1 MSIARLSSSIPENC
15 SENHVERSAGCVEP
29 RALRI
34 LMVGPDLRVRG
45 GVSAVQRLLL
55 QALPGDIAATHVA
68 TMIEGGRWRKLL
80 TFLRSLVLVRMQ
92 LRRGVDVV
100 HIHFASGAS
109 TRRKMMIARLAALH
123 GVPVILHGHGGGY
136 RRYWARIS
144 SVERRLIQQMLRD
157 AQRIVVLG
165 ADWRDFYASIG
176 APRER
181 IEVLPNS
188 VAVPQRLPD
197 RPPSG
202 RVRLV
207 HLASLSRDK
216 GSFDLL
222 EALSRLP
229 PRVKAQV
236 HVVAAG
242 TGAVDEMRAAA
253 LRLGL
258 QEILEV
264 RNWIEADER
273 DRLLASSDVFVLP
286 SYYEGLPM
294 SLLEAMAWGLAPIC
308 TPIGSIPEYIED
320 GVNGLMVRPGAVDEL
335 AQTIERVVLD
345 SNLRVQLG
353 RRARATVEPLDVAV
367 YAQRVSKLY
376 RMAAQPAVAASTPQ

>member
-1 MSIARLSSSIPENC
+1 MSATPRALHRQDENC
-15 SENHVERSAGCVEP
+15 VERSAACAQP

-34 LMVGPDLRVRG
+34 LTVGPDLRVRG

-55 QALPGDIAATHVA
+55 QALPSDITATHVA
-68 TMIEGGRWRKLL
+68 TMTEGGRWRKLL
-80 TFLRSLVLVRMQ
+80 TFLRALVLVQTQ

-123 GVPVILHGHGGGY
+123 GVPVILHCHGGGY
-136 RRYWARIS
+136 RRYWGRIS
-144 SVERRLIQQMLRD
+144 FVERRLIRQMLRR
-157 AQRIVVLG
+157 AQRILVLG
-165 ADWRDFYASIG
+165 VDWGDFYASIG

-181 IEVLPNS
+181 IEVLPNP
-188 VAVPQRLPD
+188 VAVPKRVPE
-197 RPPSG
+197 RTHSG

-229 PRVKAQV
+229 QRIKEQV

-242 TGAVDEMRAAA
+242 TGAVEELRAAA
-253 LRLGL
+253 VHLGL
-258 QEILEV
+258 QDIVEV

-273 DRLLASSDVFVLP
+273 DRLLACSDVFVLP

-294 SLLEAMAWGLAPIC
+294 SLLEAMAWGLTPIC

-320 GVNGLMVRPGAVDEL
+320 GVNGLLVRPGAVEEL
-335 AQTIERVVLD
+335 AQKIERVVLD
-345 SNLRVQLG
+345 GNLRVQLG
-353 RRARATVEPLDVAV
+353 SRARATVEPLDVAV

-376 RMAAQPAVAASTPQ
+376 RMAAPAGVTASTSQ

>member
-1 MSIARLSSSIPENC
+1 MSATPRTLHRQDENC
-15 SENHVERSAGCVEP
+15 VERSAACGQP

-34 LMVGPDLRVRG
+34 LTVGPDLRVRG

-55 QALPGDIAATHVA
+55 QALPGDITATHVA
-68 TMIEGGRWRKLL
+68 TMTEGGRWRKLV
-80 TFLRSLVLVRMQ
+80 TFLRALLLARMQ

-109 TRRKMMIARLAALH
+109 TRRKMMIARLAALY
-123 GVPVILHGHGGGY
+123 GVPVILHCHGGGY
-136 RRYWARIS
+136 RRYWGRIS
-144 SVERRLIQQMLRD
+144 SVERRLIRQMLRR
-157 AQRIVVLG
+157 AQRILVLG
-165 ADWRDFYASIG
+165 ADWGDFYASIG

-181 IEVLPNS
+181 IEVLPNP
-188 VAVPQRLPD
+188 VAVPKRVPERTHSD
-197 RPPSG
+197 

-229 PRVKAQV
+229 QRIKEQV

-242 TGAVDEMRAAA
+242 TGAVEELRAAA
-253 LRLGL
+253 VRLGL
-258 QEILEV
+258 QDIVEV

-273 DRLLASSDVFVLP
+273 DRLLARSDVFVLP

-294 SLLEAMAWGLAPIC
+294 SLLEAMAWGLTPIC
-308 TPIGSIPEYIED
+308 TPIGSIPEYVED
-320 GVNGLMVRPGAVDEL
+320 GVSGLLVHPGAVEEL
-335 AQTIERVVLD
+335 AQKIERVVLD
-345 SNLRVQLG
+345 GNLRAQLG
-353 RRARATVEPLDVAV
+353 RRARATVEPLDVAA

-376 RMAAQPAVAASTPQ
+376 RMAAPAVVTASGSQ

>member
-1 MSIARLSSSIPENC
+1 MSIARLSPSIPENF
-15 SENHVERSAGCVEP
+15 VEEQSTAHAQP

-55 QALPGDIAATHVA
+55 PALPGDITATHVA
-68 TMIEGGRWRKLL
+68 TMIEGGQLGKLL
-80 TFLRSLVLVRMQ
+80 TFLRSLTSVQAQ
-92 LRRGVDVV
+92 LQRGIDVV

-109 TRRKMMIARLAALH
+109 SRRKMMIARLARLH
-123 GVPVILHGHGGGY
+123 GVPVILHAHGGGY
-136 RRYWARIS
+136 RRYWGRIS
-144 SVERRLIQQMLRD
+144 SVERGLIRQMLRR

-165 ADWRDFYASIG
+165 ADWSDFYASIG

-181 IEVLPNS
+181 IEVLPNP
-188 VAVPQRLPD
+188 VAVPMLVPERVH
-197 RPPSG
+197 SG

-229 PRVKAQV
+229 QRIKEQV

-242 TGAVDEMRAAA
+242 TGAVEELRATAV
-253 LRLGL
+253 RLGL
-258 QEILEV
+258 QDIVEV

-273 DRLLASSDVFVLP
+273 
-286 SYYEGLPM
+286 
-294 SLLEAMAWGLAPIC
+294 
-308 TPIGSIPEYIED
+308 
-320 GVNGLMVRPGAVDEL
+320 
-335 AQTIERVVLD
+335 
-345 SNLRVQLG
+345 
-353 RRARATVEPLDVAV
+353 
-367 YAQRVSKLY
+367 
-376 RMAAQPAVAASTPQ
+376 

>member
-1 MSIARLSSSIPENC
+1 MSIARLSASIPENRA
-15 SENHVERSAGCVEP
+15 ERSAACAQP

-34 LMVGPDLRVRG
+34 LTVGPGLRVRG

-55 QALPGDIAATHVA
+55 QALPGDITATHVA
-68 TMIEGGRWRKLL
+68 TMTEGGHWTKLL
-80 TFLRSLVLVRMQ
+80 RFLRALVLVHMH

-100 HIHFASGAS
+100 HIHFASRAS
-109 TRRKMMIARLAALH
+109 SRRKMMIARLAMLH
-123 GVPVILHGHGGGY
+123 GVPVILHAHGGGY
-136 RRYWARIS
+136 RRYWGRIS
-144 SVERRLIQQMLRD
+144 SLERRLIQQTLQR
-157 AQRIVVLG
+157 AQRILVLG
-165 ADWRDFYASIG
+165 EAWAEFYSSIG

-181 IEVLPNS
+181 IEVLPNP
-188 VAVPQRLPD
+188 VAVPKRVPE
-197 RPPSG
+197 RTHSG

-207 HLASLSRDK
+207 HLASLSRNK

-229 PRVKAQV
+229 QRIKAQV

-242 TGAVDEMRAAA
+242 TGAVEELRVAA

-258 QEILEV
+258 QEIFEV

-273 DRLLASSDVFVLP
+273 DRLLACSDVFVLP

-320 GVNGLMVRPGAVDEL
+320 GVNGLLVRPGAVEEL
-335 AQTIERVVLD
+335 AETIERVVLD
-345 SNLRVQLG
+345 GNLRAQLG

-376 RMAAQPAVAASTPQ
+376 RMAVPAVVSASTSQ

>member
-1 MSIARLSSSIPENC
+1 MSIARLSPSIPK
-15 SENHVERSAGCVEP
+15 SRAQRSAACAQP

-34 LMVGPDLRVRG
+34 LTVGPDLRVRG

-55 QALPGDIAATHVA
+55 QALPSDITATHVG
-68 TMIEGGRWRKLL
+68 TMTEGGRWHKLVR
-80 TFLRSLVLVRMQ
+80 FLRALVLVQ
-92 LRRGVDVV
+92 THLRRGVDVV

-109 TRRKMMIARLAALH
+109 SRRKMMIARLAALH
-123 GVPVILHGHGGGY
+123 GVPVILHCHGGGF
-136 RRYWARIS
+136 RRYWGRIS
-144 SVERRLIQQMLRD
+144 LVERTLIRQMLRR

-165 ADWRDFYASIG
+165 ADWGDFYASIG
-176 APRER
+176 APRDR
-181 IEVLPNS
+181 IEVLPNP
-188 VAVPQRLPD
+188 VAVPKRVPARTQ
-197 RPPSG
+197 SG

-207 HLASLSRDK
+207 HLAALSRDK

-229 PRVKAQV
+229 QRIKTQI

-242 TGAVDEMRAAA
+242 TGAVEELRAAA

-273 DRLLASSDVFVLP
+273 DQLLACSDVFVLP

-320 GVNGLMVRPGAVDEL
+320 GVNGLLVRPGDVEEL
-335 AQTIERVVLD
+335 AEKIERVVLD
-345 SNLRVQLG
+345 GNLRAQLG
-353 RRARATVEPLDVAV
+353 QRARATVEPLDVDV

-376 RMAAQPAVAASTPQ
+376 RMAAPTVVTASTSP

>member
-1 MSIARLSSSIPENC
+1 MSIARLSPSIPK
-15 SENHVERSAGCVEP
+15 SRAQRSAACAQP

-34 LMVGPDLRVRG
+34 LTVGPDLRVRG

-55 QALPGDIAATHVA
+55 QALPSDITATHVG
-68 TMIEGGRWRKLL
+68 TMTEGGRWHKLVR
-80 TFLRSLVLVRMQ
+80 FLRALVLVQ
-92 LRRGVDVV
+92 THLRRGVDVV

-109 TRRKMMIARLAALH
+109 SRRKMMIARLAALH
-123 GVPVILHGHGGGY
+123 GVPVILHCHGGGF
-136 RRYWARIS
+136 RRYWGRIS
-144 SVERRLIQQMLRD
+144 LVERRLIRQMLRR

-165 ADWRDFYASIG
+165 ADWGDFYASIG
-176 APRER
+176 APRDR
-181 IEVLPNS
+181 IEVLPNP
-188 VAVPQRLPD
+188 VAVPKRVPARTQ
-197 RPPSG
+197 SG

-229 PRVKAQV
+229 QRIKTQI

-242 TGAVDEMRAAA
+242 TGAVEELRAAA

-273 DRLLASSDVFVLP
+273 DQLLACSDVFVLP

-320 GVNGLMVRPGAVDEL
+320 GVNGLLVRPGDVEEL
-335 AQTIERVVLD
+335 AEKIERVVLD
-345 SNLRVQLG
+345 GNLRAQLG
-353 RRARATVEPLDVAV
+353 QRARATVEPLDVDV

-376 RMAAQPAVAASTPQ
+376 RMAAPTVVTASTSP

>member
-1 MSIARLSSSIPENC
+1 
-15 SENHVERSAGCVEP
+15 
-29 RALRI
+29 
-34 LMVGPDLRVRG
+34 MVGPDLQVRG

-55 QALPGDIAATHVA
+55 QALPSDISATHIA

-80 TFLRSLVLVRMQ
+80 QFLRALVLVQ
-92 LRRGVDVV
+92 THLRRGVDVV

-109 TRRKMMIARLAALH
+109 SRRKMLIARLAALR

-144 SVERRLIQQMLRD
+144 SVERRLIRQMLLH

-202 RVRLV
+202 QVRLV

-229 PRVKAQV
+229 PTVKAQV

-242 TGAVDEMRAAA
+242 TGAVDELRAAA

-258 QEILEV
+258 QHILEV
-264 RNWIEADER
+264 RDWIEADER
-273 DRLLASSDVFVLP
+273 DRLLACSDVFVLP

-308 TPIGSIPEYIED
+308 TPIGSIPEYIVD
-320 GVNGLMVRPGAVDEL
+320 GVNGLLVRPGEVTDL
-335 AQTIERVVLD
+335 AASIERLVLD
-345 SNLRVQLG
+345 GNLRAQLG
-353 RRARATVEPLDVAV
+353 QRARATVEPLDVVV
-367 YAQRVSKLY
+367 YAQRVSNLY
-376 RMAAQPAVAASTPQ
+376 RTAAQAMVTASTSP

>member
-1 MSIARLSSSIPENC
+1 MPENC
-15 SENHVERSAGCVEP
+15 VERSAACAQP

-45 GVSAVQRLLL
+45 GVSALQRLLL
-55 QALPGDIAATHVA
+55 QALPSDITATHVA

-80 TFLRSLVLVRMQ
+80 QFLRALVLVQMQ

-109 TRRKMMIARLAALH
+109 SRRKMVIARLAALH

-144 SVERRLIQQMLRD
+144 SVERSLIRQMLRH

-165 ADWRDFYASIG
+165 ADWCDFYASIG

-181 IEVLPNS
+181 IEVLPNA
-188 VAVPQRLPD
+188 VAVPKRLPE
-197 RPPSG
+197 RPSGG

-229 PRVKAQV
+229 ARVKTQV
-236 HVVAAG
+236 QVVAAG
-242 TGAVDEMRAAA
+242 TGEVDELRAAA

-320 GVNGLMVRPGAVDEL
+320 GVNGLLVRPGAVVDL
-335 AQTIERVVLD
+335 AEQIGRLVLD
-345 SNLRVQLG
+345 GNLRTQLA

-376 RMAAQPAVAASTPQ
+376 RMAAQAMVTASTAP

>member
-1 MSIARLSSSIPENC
+1 MSIARLSPSIPK
-15 SENHVERSAGCVEP
+15 SRAQRSAACAQP

-34 LMVGPDLRVRG
+34 LTVGPDLRVRG

-55 QALPGDIAATHVA
+55 QALPSDITATHVG
-68 TMIEGGRWRKLL
+68 TMTEGGRWHKLVR
-80 TFLRSLVLVRMQ
+80 FLRALVLVQ
-92 LRRGVDVV
+92 THLRRGVDVV

-109 TRRKMMIARLAALH
+109 SRRKMMIARLAALH
-123 GVPVILHGHGGGY
+123 GVPVILHCHGGGF
-136 RRYWARIS
+136 RRYWGRIS
-144 SVERRLIQQMLRD
+144 LVERRLIRQMLRR

-165 ADWRDFYASIG
+165 ADWGDFYASIG
-176 APRER
+176 APRDR
-181 IEVLPNS
+181 IEVLPNP
-188 VAVPQRLPD
+188 VAVPKRVPARTQ
-197 RPPSG
+197 SG

-229 PRVKAQV
+229 QRIKTQI

-242 TGAVDEMRAAA
+242 TGAVEELRAAA

-273 DRLLASSDVFVLP
+273 DQLLACSDVFVLP

-320 GVNGLMVRPGAVDEL
+320 GVNGLLVRPGDVEEL
-335 AQTIERVVLD
+335 AEKIECVVLD
-345 SNLRVQLG
+345 GNLRAQLG
-353 RRARATVEPLDVAV
+353 QRARATVEPLDVDV

-376 RMAAQPAVAASTPQ
+376 RMAAPTVVTASTSP

>member
-1 MSIARLSSSIPENC
+1 MSIARLSPSIPK
-15 SENHVERSAGCVEP
+15 SRAQRSAACAQP

-34 LMVGPDLRVRG
+34 LTVGPDLRVRG

-55 QALPGDIAATHVA
+55 QALPSDITATHVG
-68 TMIEGGRWRKLL
+68 TMTEGGRWHKLVR
-80 TFLRSLVLVRMQ
+80 FLRALVLVQ
-92 LRRGVDVV
+92 THLRRGVDVV

-109 TRRKMMIARLAALH
+109 SRRKMMIARLAALH
-123 GVPVILHGHGGGY
+123 GVPVILHCHGGGF
-136 RRYWARIS
+136 RRYWGRIS
-144 SVERRLIQQMLRD
+144 LVERRLIRQMLRR

-165 ADWRDFYASIG
+165 ADWGDFYASIG
-176 APRER
+176 APRDR
-181 IEVLPNS
+181 IEVLPNP
-188 VAVPQRLPD
+188 VAVPKRVPARTQ
-197 RPPSG
+197 SG

-229 PRVKAQV
+229 QRIKTQM

-242 TGAVDEMRAAA
+242 TGAVEELRAAA

-273 DRLLASSDVFVLP
+273 DQLLACSDVFVLP

-320 GVNGLMVRPGAVDEL
+320 GVNGLLVRPGDVEEL
-335 AQTIERVVLD
+335 AEKIERVVLD
-345 SNLRVQLG
+345 GNLRAQLG
-353 RRARATVEPLDVAV
+353 QRARATVEPLDVDV

-376 RMAAQPAVAASTPQ
+376 RMAAPTVVTASTSP

>member
-1 MSIARLSSSIPENC
+1 MSIARLSPSIPENC
-15 SENHVERSAGCVEP
+15 VERSATCVQP

-34 LMVGPDLRVRG
+34 LTVGPDLRVRG

-55 QALPGDIAATHVA
+55 QALPSDITATHVG
-68 TMIEGGRWRKLL
+68 TMTEGGRWQKLL
-80 TFLRSLVLVRMQ
+80 SFLRGLVAAHRQ

-109 TRRKMMIARLAALH
+109 SRRKMMIARLAALH
-123 GVPVILHGHGGGY
+123 GVPVILHCHGGGY

-144 SVERRLIQQMLRD
+144 SFERGLIRRMLER
-157 AQRIVVLG
+157 AQHIVVLG

-181 IEVLPNS
+181 IEILPNP
-188 VAVPQRLPD
+188 VAVPKRVPE
-197 RPPSG
+197 RMHSG

-222 EALSRLP
+222 EALNRLP
-229 PRVKAQV
+229 QQIKDQV
-236 HVVAAG
+236 HLVAAG
-242 TGAVDEMRAAA
+242 TGAVAELRTAA

-258 QEILEV
+258 QEIVEV

-294 SLLEAMAWGLAPIC
+294 SLLEAMAWGLATIC

-320 GVNGLMVRPGAVDEL
+320 GVNGLLVRPGAVEEL
-335 AQTIERVVLD
+335 AEKIERLVQD
-345 SNLRVQLG
+345 GNLRAQLG
-353 RRARATVEPLDVAV
+353 RRARATAEPLDVVA

-376 RMAAQPAVAASTPQ
+376 RLAAPAAISASTSR

>member
-1 MSIARLSSSIPENC
+1 
-15 SENHVERSAGCVEP
+15 
-29 RALRI
+29 
-34 LMVGPDLRVRG
+34 
-45 GVSAVQRLLL
+45 
-55 QALPGDIAATHVA
+55 
-68 TMIEGGRWRKLL
+68 
-80 TFLRSLVLVRMQ
+80 
-92 LRRGVDVV
+92 
-100 HIHFASGAS
+100 
-109 TRRKMMIARLAALH
+109 
-123 GVPVILHGHGGGY
+123 
-136 RRYWARIS
+136 
-144 SVERRLIQQMLRD
+144 
-157 AQRIVVLG
+157 VLG

-181 IEVLPNS
+181 IEVLPNP
-188 VAVPQRLPD
+188 VAVPQRLPE
-197 RPPSG
+197 RLHNG

-222 EALSRLP
+222 EALGQLP
-229 PRVKAQV
+229 QRIKAQV

-242 TGAVDEMRAAA
+242 TGAVDELRAAA

-320 GVNGLMVRPGAVDEL
+320 GVNGLLVRPGAVAEL
-335 AQTIERVVLD
+335 AQKIERVVLD
-345 SNLRVQLG
+345 GNLRGQLG

-367 YAQRVSKLY
+367 YAQRVSRLY
-376 RMAAQPAVAASTPQ
+376 RMAAQATGTASTSP

>member
-1 MSIARLSSSIPENC
+1 MSIARLSPSIPENC
-15 SENHVERSAGCVEP
+15 VERSAACAQ

-34 LMVGPDLRVRG
+34 LTVGPHLRVRG

-55 QALPGDIAATHVA
+55 QALPSDITATHVA
-68 TMIEGGRWRKLL
+68 TMTEGGRWRKLL
-80 TFLRSLVLVRMQ
+80 TFLRALVLVQMQ

-109 TRRKMMIARLAALH
+109 SRRKMMIARLAALH
-123 GVPVILHGHGGGY
+123 GVPVILHCHGGGF
-136 RRYWARIS
+136 RRYWGRIS
-144 SVERRLIQQMLRD
+144 LVERRLIRQMLRR

-165 ADWRDFYASIG
+165 ADWGDFYASIG

-181 IEVLPNS
+181 IELLPNP
-188 VAVPQRLPD
+188 VAVPKRVPA
-197 RPPSG
+197 RTHNG

-229 PRVKAQV
+229 PRIKAQI

-242 TGAVDEMRAAA
+242 TGAVEELRAAA

-273 DRLLASSDVFVLP
+273 DQLLACSDVFVLP

-294 SLLEAMAWGLAPIC
+294 ALLEAMAWGLAPIC

-320 GVNGLMVRPGAVDEL
+320 GVNGLLVRPGAVEEL
-335 AQTIERVVLD
+335 AEKIERVVLD
-345 SNLRVQLG
+345 SNLRAQLG
-353 RRARATVEPLDVAV
+353 RRARATVEPLDIDV

-376 RMAAQPAVAASTPQ
+376 RMAAPTVVTASTSP

>member
-1 MSIARLSSSIPENC
+1 MSIARLSPSIPK
-15 SENHVERSAGCVEP
+15 SRAQRSAACAQP

-34 LMVGPDLRVRG
+34 LTVGPDLRVRG

-55 QALPGDIAATHVA
+55 QALPSDITATHVG
-68 TMIEGGRWRKLL
+68 TMTEGGRWHKLVR
-80 TFLRSLVLVRMQ
+80 FLRALVLVQ
-92 LRRGVDVV
+92 THLRRGVDVV

-109 TRRKMMIARLAALH
+109 SRRKMMIARLAALH
-123 GVPVILHGHGGGY
+123 AVPVILHCHGGGF
-136 RRYWARIS
+136 RRYWGRIS
-144 SVERRLIQQMLRD
+144 LVERRLIRQMLRR

-165 ADWRDFYASIG
+165 ADWGDFYASIG
-176 APRER
+176 APRDR
-181 IEVLPNS
+181 IEVLPNP
-188 VAVPQRLPD
+188 VAVPKRVPARTQ
-197 RPPSG
+197 SG

-229 PRVKAQV
+229 QRIKTQI

-242 TGAVDEMRAAA
+242 TGAVEELRAAA

-273 DRLLASSDVFVLP
+273 DQLLACSDVFVLP

-320 GVNGLMVRPGAVDEL
+320 GVNGLLVRPGDVEEL
-335 AQTIERVVLD
+335 AEKIERVVLD
-345 SNLRVQLG
+345 GNLRAQLG
-353 RRARATVEPLDVAV
+353 RRARATVEPLDIDV

-376 RMAAQPAVAASTPQ
+376 RMAAPTVVTASTSP

>member
-1 MSIARLSSSIPENC
+1 MSIARLSPSVDENR
-15 SENHVERSAGCVEP
+15 VERSAARAQP

-34 LMVGPDLRVRG
+34 LMIGPHLQVRG

-55 QALPGDIAATHVA
+55 QALPSDIAATHVA
-68 TMIEGGRWRKLL
+68 TMVEGGRWHKLL
-80 TFLRSLVLVRMQ
+80 RFLRALILVQMQ

-100 HIHFASGAS
+100 HIHFASRAS
-109 TRRKMMIARLAALH
+109 SRRKMMIARLAALH

-136 RRYWARIS
+136 RRYWGQSS
-144 SVERRLIQQMLRD
+144 SVERRLIRQMLRH
-157 AQRIVVLG
+157 AQRILVLG

-181 IEVLPNS
+181 IEILPNP
-188 VAVPQRLPD
+188 VVVPKRLPD

-207 HLASLSRDK
+207 HLASLSRNK

-242 TGAVDEMRAAA
+242 TGAVDELRAAA

-273 DRLLASSDVFVLP
+273 DRLLACSDVFVLP

-320 GVNGLMVRPGAVDEL
+320 GVNGLLVRPGAVEEL
-335 AQTIERVVLD
+335 AEKIERVVLD
-345 SNLRVQLG
+345 GNLRVQLG
-353 RRARATVEPLDVAV
+353 RRARATVEPLDIAD

-376 RMAAQPAVAASTPQ
+376 RMAAQAVLTASTSQ

>member
-1 MSIARLSSSIPENC
+1 
-15 SENHVERSAGCVEP
+15 
-29 RALRI
+29 
-34 LMVGPDLRVRG
+34 MV
-45 GVSAVQRLLL
+45 
-55 QALPGDIAATHVA
+55 
-68 TMIEGGRWRKLL
+68 EGGRWRKLL
-80 TFLRSLVLVRMQ
+80 TFLRALVLVQTQ

-109 TRRKMMIARLAALH
+109 SRRKMVIARLAVLH

-144 SVERRLIQQMLRD
+144 AVERSLIQQMLRH

-181 IEVLPNS
+181 IEVLPNA
-188 VAVPQRLPD
+188 VALPQRLPD
-197 RPPSG
+197 RPPGG

-242 TGAVDEMRAAA
+242 TGAVDELRAAA

-273 DRLLASSDVFVLP
+273 DRLLASSEVFVLP

-308 TPIGSIPEYIED
+308 TPIGSIPEYIEE
-320 GVNGLMVRPGAVDEL
+320 GVNGLLVRPGAIEEL
-335 AQTIERVVLD
+335 AEKIERLVLD
-345 SNLRVQLG
+345 ADLRVQLG

-376 RMAAQPAVAASTPQ
+376 RVAAQAVVTASTSQ

>member
-1 MSIARLSSSIPENC
+1 M
-15 SENHVERSAGCVEP
+15 
-29 RALRI
+29 
-34 LMVGPDLRVRG
+34 
-45 GVSAVQRLLL
+45 
-55 QALPGDIAATHVA
+55 T
-68 TMIEGGRWRKLL
+68 EGGYWRKLL
-80 TFLRSLVLVRMQ
+80 TFLRALVSVQTQ
-92 LRRGVDVV
+92 LQRGVDVV

-109 TRRKMMIARLAALH
+109 SRRKMMIARLAMRH
-123 GVPVILHGHGGGY
+123 RVPVILHGHGGGY
-136 RRYWARIS
+136 RRYWGRIS
-144 SVERRLIQQMLRD
+144 SVERRLAQQMLRR

-181 IEVLPNS
+181 IEILPNP
-188 VAVPQRLPD
+188 VAVPKRLPD
-197 RPPSG
+197 RPHGG

-207 HLASLSRDK
+207 HLASIGRDK

-222 EALSRLP
+222 GALSHLP
-229 PRVKAQV
+229 QRIKAQV

-242 TGAVDEMRAAA
+242 TGAVDELRAAA

-264 RNWIEADER
+264 RNWIEPDER
-273 DRLLASSDVFVLP
+273 DRLLACSDVFVLP

-320 GVNGLMVRPGAVDEL
+320 GGNGLLVPRAIRGSSDNQLIVSCGRPRSCHRQAYAHGRQSM
-335 AQTIERVVLD
+335 AQVTYC
-345 SNLRVQLG
+345 Q
-353 RRARATVEPLDVAV
+353 
-367 YAQRVSKLY
+367 
-376 RMAAQPAVAASTPQ
+376 M

>member
-1 MSIARLSSSIPENC
+1 MSENC
-15 SENHVERSAGCVEP
+15 VEQSAAHAQSP
-29 RALRI
+29 ALRI

-55 QALPGDIAATHVA
+55 PALPGDITATHVA
-68 TMIEGGRWRKLL
+68 TMAEGGHSRKLL
-80 TFLRSLVLVRMQ
+80 TFLRGLVAVRTQ
-92 LRRGVDVV
+92 LQRGVDVV

-109 TRRKMMIARLAALH
+109 SRRKMMIARLAMRH
-123 GVPVILHGHGGGY
+123 GVPVILHAHGGGY

-144 SVERRLIQQMLRD
+144 SLERRLIQQTLRR
-157 AQRIVVLG
+157 AQRIIVLG

-181 IEVLPNS
+181 IEVLPNP
-188 VAVPQRLPD
+188 VAVPQRLPE
-197 RPPSG
+197 RLHSG

-222 EALSRLP
+222 EALGQLP
-229 PRVKAQV
+229 QRIKAQV

-242 TGAVDEMRAAA
+242 TGAVDELRAAA

-320 GVNGLMVRPGAVDEL
+320 GVNGLLVRPGAVAEL
-335 AQTIERVVLD
+335 AQKIERVVLD
-345 SNLRVQLG
+345 GNLRGQLG

-367 YAQRVSKLY
+367 YAQRVSRLY
-376 RMAAQPAVAASTPQ
+376 RMAAQATGTASTSP

>member
-1 MSIARLSSSIPENC
+1 MSIARLSPSIPENC
-15 SENHVERSAGCVEP
+15 HERSAACVQP

-34 LMVGPDLRVRG
+34 LTVGPDLRVRG

-55 QALPGDIAATHVA
+55 QALPSDITATHVA
-68 TMIEGGRWRKLL
+68 TMSEGGRWRKLL
-80 TFLRSLVLVRMQ
+80 RFLRALVLVQMQ

-109 TRRKMMIARLAALH
+109 TRRKIMIARLAALH

-136 RRYWARIS
+136 RRYWGRIS
-144 SVERRLIQQMLRD
+144 SVERECIRQMLRS

-165 ADWRDFYASIG
+165 GDWSEFYASIG

-181 IEVLPNS
+181 IEVLPNP
-188 VAVPQRLPD
+188 VAIPKRVPD
-197 RPPSG
+197 RPPGG

-222 EALSRLP
+222 EAISRLP

-242 TGAVDEMRAAA
+242 TGAVDELRAAA

-258 QEILEV
+258 QEIVEV

-320 GVNGLMVRPGAVDEL
+320 GVNGLLVRPGAVEEL
-335 AQTIERVVLD
+335 AQRIERVVGD
-345 SNLRVQLG
+345 SKLRVQLG
-353 RRARATVEPLDVAV
+353 LRARATVEPLDVGG
-367 YAQRVSKLY
+367 YAQRVSRLY
-376 RMAAQPAVAASTPQ
+376 RLAAQAEVTASTSQ

>member
-1 MSIARLSSSIPENC
+1 
-15 SENHVERSAGCVEP
+15 
-29 RALRI
+29 
-34 LMVGPDLRVRG
+34 
-45 GVSAVQRLLL
+45 LLL
-55 QALPGDIAATHVA
+55 QALPSDITATHVA

-80 TFLRSLVLVRMQ
+80 QFLRALVLVQMQ

-109 TRRKMMIARLAALH
+109 SRRKMVIARLAALH

-144 SVERRLIQQMLRD
+144 SVERSLIRQMLRH

-165 ADWRDFYASIG
+165 ADWCDFYASIG

-181 IEVLPNS
+181 IEVLPNA
-188 VAVPQRLPD
+188 VAVPKRLPE
-197 RPPSG
+197 RPSGG

-229 PRVKAQV
+229 ARVKTQV
-236 HVVAAG
+236 QVVAAG
-242 TGAVDEMRAAA
+242 TGEVDELRAAA

-320 GVNGLMVRPGAVDEL
+320 GVNGLLVRPGAVVDL
-335 AQTIERVVLD
+335 AEQIERLVLD
-345 SNLRVQLG
+345 GNLRTQLA

-376 RMAAQPAVAASTPQ
+376 RMAAQAMVTASTAP